1 MEYTIL
7 ILALP
12 VLSFLILGLT
22 GMYMKHRT
30 AGWIGTLSLAGV
42 TVLSYLTAFK
52 YFTTPRTAEGIFLPR
67 LRGTSSGFRLPNRFI
82 LIWGSCLIL
91 FQS

>member
-30 AGWIGTLSLAGV
+30 AGWIGTLFPGRGNRTELSHRLQITLRRHVRLKEYSL
-42 TVLSYLTAFK
+42 
-52 YFTTPRTAEGIFLPR
+52 P
-67 LRGTSSGFRLPNRFI
+67 
-82 LIWGSCLIL
+82 
-91 FQS
+91 

>member
-30 AGWIGTLSLAGV
+30 AGWIGTLSWQG
-42 TVLSYLTAFK
+42 
-52 YFTTPRTAEGIFLPR
+52 
-67 LRGTSSGFRLPNRFI
+67 
-82 LIWGSCLIL
+82 
-91 FQS
+91 

>member
-22 GMYMKHRT
+22 GMFMEASCSGADRNSLTGHSYRIELPHRYQLLYSAT
-30 AGWIGTLSLAGV
+30 YCRRSIPNTDSVEHPVA
-42 TVLSYLTAFK
+42 AFH
-52 YFTTPRTAEGIFLPR
+52 
-67 LRGTSSGFRLPNRFI
+67 RLP
-82 LIWGSCLIL
+82 SY
-91 FQS
+91 

>member
-30 AGWIGTLSLAGV
+30 ADGSV
-42 TVLSYLTAFK
+42 
-52 YFTTPRTAEGIFLPR
+52 
-67 LRGTSSGFRLPNRFI
+67 RFP
-82 LIWGSCLIL
+82 W
-91 FQS
+91 QE

>member
-22 GMYMKHRT
+22 GMDRYAFPGRSNRTELSHR
-30 AGWIGTLSLAGV
+30 LQ
-42 TVLSYLTAFK
+42 
-52 YFTTPRTAEGIFLPR
+52 IFYDATY
-67 LRGTSSGFRLPNRFI
+67 G
-82 LIWGSCLIL
+82 
-91 FQS
+91 

>member
-22 GMYMKHRT
+22 GMYMKHRV
-30 AGWIGTLSLAGV
+30 AGLIGTLSLAGV
-42 TVLSYLTAFK
+42 TFLSYLTAYE
-52 YFTTPRTAEGIFLPR
+52 YFTAPR
-67 LRGTSSGFRLPNRFI
+67 N
-82 LIWGSCLIL
+82 GSAH
-91 FQS
+91 S

>member
-22 GMYMKHRT
+22 GMYMNIVQRD
-30 AGWIGTLSLAGV
+30 GSV
-42 TVLSYLTAFK
+42 
-52 YFTTPRTAEGIFLPR
+52 
-67 LRGTSSGFRLPNRFI
+67 RFP
-82 LIWGSCLIL
+82 WQG
-91 FQS
+91 